1 MLGIERDNTLAGGA
15 GSGVDPDAVL
25 QIRTQQAVGIR
36 VAQVGLAEE
45 RQLSDVIHTA
55 DIVRGDA
62 LFFHLFPVVGDIV
75 PYMFHLADDLF
86 ILDFQDFLPRC
97 RFDFRLVVPAHTESS
112 FMN

>member
-45 RQLSDVIHTA
+45 RQLSISR
-55 DIVRGDA
+55 IFSRGA
-62 LFFHLFPVVGDIV
+62 VSISGW
-75 PYMFHLADDLF
+75 
-86 ILDFQDFLPRC
+86 
-97 RFDFRLVVPAHTESS
+97 
-112 FMN
+112 